1 MKLYA
6 ASWYKCP
13 HDGESSGKHHQAW
26 HVATSPPGKDGE
38 MMGCIYRRGK
48 TYWIKYYRHGKQ
60 FAESSHSDKLEIA
73 KRMLHLREAEI
84 FQGKMPGICFDK
96 VSFEELTRDLLADY
110 KINGKRSLDRAKL
123 AVGHLERVFKGM
135 KVVNIDTARITR
147 YIEMRQEEGAANA
160 TINRELS
167 LLKRMF
173 SLGSKCTPPKVSGI
187 PVISVLK
194 EHNVRKGFFEHS
206 EFLALREALPKYL
219 KGFTTF
225 GYKTGWRHSEIATL
239 TWRQVDLERGI
250 VTLNPGET
258 KNQEGR
264 TVYIDPELKTILQ
277 QNWDQRGRGGK
288 ALPWVFLNEQG
299 TDRVKRFDKSWNSAC
314 KEAEIGAKLFHD
326 LRRTAVRNMVRA
338 GIPERVAMMISGHK
352 TRSVFDRYNITSEND
367 LKMAAEKQDAY
378 LKTL

>member
-1 MKLYA
+1 MYE

-13 HDGESSGKHHQAW
+13 HDGESSGKHHQAG

-48 TYWIKYYRHGKQ
+48 KYWIKYYRHGKQ
-60 FAESSHSDKLEIA
+60 FAESSHSDKKEIA
-73 KRMLHLREAEI
+73 IRMLHLREAEI

-96 VSFEELTRDLLADY
+96 VSFEELVEDLLADY

-123 AVGHLERVFKGM
+123 AVVHLERVFKGM
-135 KVVNIDTARITR
+135 KVAYIDTARITR
-147 YIEMRQEEGAANA
+147 YIEMRQEGGAANA

-173 SLGSKCTPPKVSGI
+173 SLGAKCTPPKVSGI

-206 EFLALREALPKYL
+206 EFLALREALPEYL

-277 QNWDQRGRGGK
+277 QNWNQRGRGGK

-378 LKTL
+378 LKML